1 MAFPVGFSNGL
12 FLVGTA
18 AATIPLIIHLIHRR
32 RAPRVMFST
41 LRFLLVS
48 ARRTARR
55 RRLQNLLVL
64 ALRMAM
70 VALIALACAGPFLKS
85 GTFGGAGAGGAVAIV
100 LDDSLSMSAREQGT
114 RRYDVAK
121 EMAERILGGLGER
134 DLSAVLLAPGR
145 PTDEPAHLTNNV
157 EDLRNR
163 IATSE
168 PTPTS
173 ADLAGSIDQAA
184 RMLAESGSARREIYV
199 LTDMQA
205 LSWEGAPKE
214 APASAPTLPVVVL
227 DCSRTEVRNIALA
240 DVSVVGQAMV
250 AGAPLTVQATVRN
263 RTPRHEEEV
272 VELLVGGPRLT
283 GGEKRGSR
291 TVTLAPYEEKPV
303 QFTMSL
309 EQPGFSWGQ
318 VQLQGDD
325 LPADDVAYF
334 TVQLSGPVSVLL
346 VKEGAHPI
354 AFLDDTFFL
363 SRALNPFAGQGAS
376 SPTGI
381 TVEEAF
387 LEQVDAERLRRFP
400 VTFLVNL
407 ANLTGERVKMLREYA
422 AAGNALVIF
431 LGERVQADGYN
442 QLLGEAQSGEPSLLP
457 AVLGPPRGNA
467 DSRASFLTLE
477 SSPEEHPLFSPFR
490 ASPVE
495 FFSQVHVYRFFPVT
509 VPAGG
514 GHVLAW
520 LRGTS
525 AERFPF
531 LVEKQYGRGRCLLVV
546 TSATASWSNFP
557 VTSLFLPLM
566 TTAVHYLVGEA
577 RQTTA
582 LAPGVPKRFLFPAA
596 QGPVSVEVTDPT
608 GRTTRVS
615 DEAGTGELLF
625 ADTYQVGVY
634 RYQTSGPSPESGYF
648 AVNPQPEESDLRR
661 TEVEALSKSFPQ
673 FAFHFAASPD
683 ELDKVMARLHQPY
696 QLGTFFFWALLAV
709 AAVEGLLSNRVSANL
724 QTAKEQG

>member
-1 MAFPVGFSNGL
+1 MAFPLGFNNGA
-12 FLVGTA
+12 FLVGLA
-18 AATIPLIIHLIHRR
+18 AAAIPVIVHLIYRR

-41 LRFLLVS
+41 LRFLLLS

-85 GTFGGAGAGGAVAIV
+85 GVFGAAGAGGAVAIL
-100 LDDSLSMSAREQGT
+100 LDNSLSMTARQQGT
-114 RRYDVAK
+114 QCYDLAK
-121 EMAERILGGLGER
+121 EMAGQVLSGLGER
-134 DLSAVLLAPGR
+134 DLCAVLLAPGR
-145 PTDEPAHLTNNV
+145 PTDEPPHLTNNI
-157 EDLRNR
+157 EELRNR

-168 PTPTS
+168 PVATS
-173 ADLAGSIDQAA
+173 ADLTAA
-184 RMLAESGSARREIYV
+184 IERASRMLAEAGFARRELYV

-205 LSWEGAPKE
+205 LSWEGAPT
-214 APASAPTLPVVVL
+214 APLGSTPPVPVVLL

-250 AGAPLTVQATVRN
+250 VGAPLTVQATVHN
-263 RTPRHEEEV
+263 RTPHHEEEV
-272 VELLVGGPRLT
+272 VDMLV

-309 EQPGFSWGQ
+309 DQPGFSSGQ
-318 VQLQGDD
+318 LQLQGDD
-325 LPADDVAYF
+325 LSGDDVAYF

-346 VKEGAHPI
+346 AKESAHPI
-354 AFLDDTFFL
+354 SFLDDTFFL
-363 SRALNPFAGQGAS
+363 ARALNPLTGQEAA

-381 TVEEAF
+381 TVEEAL

-400 VTFLVNL
+400 VTFLVNVG
-407 ANLTGERVKMLREYA
+407 NLSADQVKMLRDYV
-422 AAGNALVIF
+422 AAGNALTIF
-431 LGERVQADGYN
+431 LGERVQAEGAN
-442 QLLGEAQSGEPSLLP
+442 QLLGETPSGEPSLLP
-457 AVLGPPRGNA
+457 AVLGAPRGNA
-467 DSRASFLTLE
+467 ESQATFFALE

-490 ASPVE
+490 TSPVE

-514 GHVLAW
+514 GRVLAW

-525 AERFPF
+525 GDRHPF

-577 RQTTA
+577 RQTAA
-582 LAPGVPKRFLFPAA
+582 LTPGVPKRFLFPTT

-608 GRTTRVS
+608 GRTTRVN
-615 DEAGTGELLF
+615 DETGTRELVF
-625 ADTYQVGVY
+625 PDTYQVGVY
-634 RYQTSGPSPESGYF
+634 RYQTTGPSPESGCF

-661 TEVEALSKSFPQ
+661 IEVAALAQRFPQ
-673 FAFHFAASPD
+673 FAFHLANSPA

-696 QLGTFFFWALLAV
+696 QLGTFFFWALLLV
-709 AAVEGLLSNRVSANL
+709 AAVEGLLANRVSANL
-724 QTAKEQG
+724 QTDKERK